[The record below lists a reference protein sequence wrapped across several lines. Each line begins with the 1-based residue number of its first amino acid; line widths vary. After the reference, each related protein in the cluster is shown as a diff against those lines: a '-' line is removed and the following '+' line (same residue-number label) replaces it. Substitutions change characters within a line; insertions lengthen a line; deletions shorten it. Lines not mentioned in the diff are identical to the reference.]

1 MKVVFTASLLAV
13 ISLGFSVVGC
23 DTAPWEAFVYPDAND
38 LTSFVGLGH
47 FKSRKDCTSTASL
60 QARRVTQQAEE
71 LAASRGADDFPRA
84 TWECGYKCH
93 DFASESPAGVPPLRV
108 CKETVD
114 TP

>member
-1 MKVVFTASLLAV
+1 MKVVFAASLLAT

-23 DTAPWEAFVYPDAND
+23 NTTPWEGFVYPDEND
-38 LTSFVGLGH
+38 LSSFVGLGH
-47 FKSRKDCTSTASL
+47 FKSRQECTSTASL

-71 LAASRGADDFPRA
+71 LAASRGADDYPQA
-84 TWECGYKCH
+84 TWECGYKCR
-93 DFASESPAGVPPLRV
+93 DFDSEPPAGVPPLRV